1 MPQFRPFPGWP
12 MLDTTKREGLS
23 WAMADFRLNTW
34 MGTVTGH
41 STSYSISCL
50 GGSSTIVE
58 RGASCMPADS
68 ALHQQLGVCGMR
80 ETRCFYLDV
89 SPYR

>member
-1 MPQFRPFPGWP
+1 

-23 WAMADFRLNTW
+23 WAVADFRLNTW

-50 GGSSTIVE
+50 GGE
-58 RGASCMPADS
+58 HDCGAARLMYA
-68 ALHQQLGVCGMR
+68 R
-80 ETRCFYLDV
+80 
-89 SPYR
+89 

>member
-1 MPQFRPFPGWP
+1 MPQFRPFQGWP

-23 WAMADFRLNTW
+23 WAQADFRLNTW

-50 GGSSTIVE
+50 GGE
-58 RGASCMPADS
+58 HDCGAARLMYA
-68 ALHQQLGVCGMR
+68 R
-80 ETRCFYLDV
+80 
-89 SPYR
+89 